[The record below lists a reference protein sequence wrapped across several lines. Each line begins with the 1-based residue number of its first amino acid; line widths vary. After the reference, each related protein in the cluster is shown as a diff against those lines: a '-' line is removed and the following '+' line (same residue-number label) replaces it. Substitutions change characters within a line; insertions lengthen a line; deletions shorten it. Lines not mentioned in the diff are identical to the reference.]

1 MSLPLLTITPVSNT
15 TQARAYLPHFE
26 MDFTKLYNESK
37 PILSLESPLPDLDV
51 EQHFSLINT
60 AWEYILNLTAPLK
73 FFKSKTKTKSE
84 PWVDHSL
91 RSLRQSC
98 RKAER
103 KWKKYKLQVSYE
115 ILRDCLSLYQNA
127 VKKAKA
133 SYFNTLI
140 ENRHHTPKALFFL
153 LLTQF

>member
-73 FFKSKTKTKSE
+73 FFLN
-84 PWVDHSL
+84 L
-91 RSLRQSC
+91 RL
-98 RKAER
+98 KPN
-103 KWKKYKLQVSYE
+103 
-115 ILRDCLSLYQNA
+115 LSPG
-127 VKKAKA
+127 
-133 SYFNTLI
+133 LI
-140 ENRHHTPKALFFL
+140 IVYAP
-153 LLTQF
+153 